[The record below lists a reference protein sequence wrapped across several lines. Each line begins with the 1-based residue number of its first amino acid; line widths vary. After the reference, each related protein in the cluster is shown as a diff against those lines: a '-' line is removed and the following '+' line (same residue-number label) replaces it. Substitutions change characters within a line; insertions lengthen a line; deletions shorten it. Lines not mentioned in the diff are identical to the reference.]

1 MPAFISIGK
10 IPAPL
15 QSFPPHGHTT
25 WEIVL
30 YTVGRGIAQVGD
42 ERIGFKPGTIICM
55 PPHIPHLENSDNG
68 YTNIYIHT
76 DTFPARSAVPVFQ
89 DDAERPFFQV
99 ATMLLR
105 EFHLKQPN
113 WKLVT
118 QDLFDVLLLYLNRW
132 ESQAAQHPIVERL
145 KKIIIL
151 NLHSPEF
158 DLQRAMDTL
167 PMSADHLRKL
177 FLQHTGQ
184 TPLNFLT
191 ARRIEE
197 AKHLLAMQGY
207 SIKEVAYRVGF
218 SDPYYFSRVFSKTA
232 GTSPSEFC
240 ATCDTRLK
248 R

>member
-1 MPAFISIGK
+1 MPAFLSIGK

-15 QSFPPHGHTT
+15 QSFPPHDHKT

-30 YTVGRGIAQVGD
+30 YTYGSGFAQIGT
-42 ERIGFKPGTIICM
+42 ERVSFQPGTIICM
-55 PPHIPHLENSDNG
+55 PPQIPHLEKSEGG

-76 DTFPARSAVPVFQ
+76 DTFPARAEVPVFQ
-89 DDAERPFFQV
+89 DDTERPFFQV

-132 ESQAAQHPIVERL
+132 ESQSAQHPIVERL
-145 KKIIIL
+145 KKIIIE

-158 DLQRAMDTL
+158 DLQRAIEEL
-167 PMSADHLRKL
+167 PISSDHLRKL
-177 FLQHTGQ
+177 FQQHTGQ

-191 ARRIEE
+191 AHRIEE
-197 AKHLLAMQGY
+197 AKHLLAMRGY
-207 SIKEVAYRVGF
+207 SVKEVAYRSGF
-218 SDPYYFSRVFSKTA
+218 NDPYYFSRVFSKQT
-232 GTSPSEFC
+232 GRSPSLFSS
-240 ATCDTRLK
+240 ARNTRHK